1 MMSGIGKET
10 EEPKDIKP
18 IKLYYNSTL
27 SYAEYV
33 AFISNTD
40 IRVLW
45 GRSWKRL
52 GLSITRLADRVPA
65 GSNSNPKIAG
75 FFGSRPNLEASCTTI
90 ISWAR

>member
-40 IRVLW
+40 TRV
-45 GRSWKRL
+45 
-52 GLSITRLADRVPA
+52 
-65 GSNSNPKIAG
+65 
-75 FFGSRPNLEASCTTI
+75 
-90 ISWAR
+90 

>member
-40 IRVLW
+40 TRVLW
-45 GRSWKRL
+45 GGAVGRGLDCQSRGWQIESQL
-52 GLSITRLADRVPA
+52 GQSDQKPLVSL
-65 GSNSNPKIAG
+65 
-75 FFGSRPNLEASCTTI
+75 
-90 ISWAR
+90 

>member
-33 AFISNTD
+33 AFISNTGV
-40 IRVLW
+40 RVAQLEEAW
-45 GRSWKRL
+45 TVNHAVGRSSPSSVK
-52 GLSITRLADRVPA
+52 
-65 GSNSNPKIAG
+65 
-75 FFGSRPNLEASCTTI
+75 F
-90 ISWAR
+90 